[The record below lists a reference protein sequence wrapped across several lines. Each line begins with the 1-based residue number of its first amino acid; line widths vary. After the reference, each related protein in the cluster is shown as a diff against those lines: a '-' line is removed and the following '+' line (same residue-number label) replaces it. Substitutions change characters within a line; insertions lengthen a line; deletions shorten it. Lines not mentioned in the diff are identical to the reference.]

1 MRDTRWDI
9 AKRGHEIPE
18 FGRRFYAN
26 EIHTGQSPNVVTRY
40 LFSATNLDHRK
51 IFGVDL
57 EELKRIFSLT
67 LKTACTGVTVW
78 FHKVVSHC
86 LATGAPA

>member
-40 LFSATNLDHRK
+40 LFLATDSDHRK
-51 IFGVDL
+51 IFGADLAGCVDL
-57 EELKRIFSLT
+57 AHRGSKIWTLKSRFRSGFSL
-67 LKTACTGVTVW
+67 
-78 FHKVVSHC
+78 
-86 LATGAPA
+86 

>member
-40 LFSATNLDHRK
+40 LYLASNLDHRK
-51 IFGVDL
+51 IFGADL
-57 EELKRIFSLT
+57 E
-67 LKTACTGVTVW
+67 
-78 FHKVVSHC
+78 HKKN
-86 LATGAPA
+86 

>member
-18 FGRRFYAN
+18 FGRRFYAY

-40 LFSATNLDHRK
+40 LFLATDSDHRK
-51 IFGVDL
+51 IFGADL
-57 EELKRIFSLT
+57 EHKKLT
-67 LKTACTGVTVW
+67 NKNG
-78 FHKVVSHC
+78 
-86 LATGAPA
+86 

>member
-26 EIHTGQSPNVVTRY
+26 EIHTGTSPNVVY
-40 LFSATNLDHRK
+40 ALLVLGTNLGRRRVGNGTIWATKTFDFRNRK
-51 IFGVDL
+51 LRLYRCYRVVLQNI
-57 EELKRIFSLT
+57 T
-67 LKTACTGVTVW
+67 LPIAGW
-78 FHKVVSHC
+78 
-86 LATGAPA
+86 